1 MSYVDQPYYD
11 DVEKTKI
18 HYNKIEVAVT
28 SNPNTEYEHHYG
40 VMKSSIGW
48 VPKIEMLPQVSRL
61 ETQKDG
67 FAQSLYHG
75 IPYTT
80 NHQEYDQKNTLFYTV
95 ATRVGHTFE
104 DQALQREYTLY

>member
-11 DVEKTKI
+11 AEKTKT

-48 VPKIEMLPQVSRL
+48 VPK
-61 ETQKDG
+61 KDG

-80 NHQEYDQKNTLFYTV
+80 NHQEYDKKNTLFYTV